1 MKWNR
6 RANYLPYNFI
16 ASAGRHYWVWLS
28 KLPTELTTS
37 CQEHGLHILRGFF
50 TGDLLNG
57 GLRLAEKHHFQ
68 NRETGLIVKENLRDL
83 LNYDYLPDCRKAKST
98 IFWG

>member
-68 NRETGLIVKENLRDL
+68 NRETGLNVKEKR
-83 LNYDYLPDCRKAKST
+83 PSGAC
-98 IFWG
+98 